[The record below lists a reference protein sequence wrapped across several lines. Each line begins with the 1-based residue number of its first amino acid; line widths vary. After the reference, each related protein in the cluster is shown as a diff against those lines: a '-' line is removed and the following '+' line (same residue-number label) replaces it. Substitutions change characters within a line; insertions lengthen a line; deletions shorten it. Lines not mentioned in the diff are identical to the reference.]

1 MFLNM
6 ILPLTLQFNQTAK
19 QQFNHMHR
27 KGTLLVFF
35 TVLLLCCGN
44 RLQAQQYHLK
54 NYSIDDGLAGISVT
68 SLLQDSR
75 GYVWIGTEDGG
86 ISRFDG
92 KTFVNYTKRDGV
104 GDNSINCLFEDKT
117 GNIWIGTKNNGV
129 TKFNG
134 YEFFQYGDDVVKNIE
149 KIYSDSSG
157 NILIYSFPNLFKI
170 CGDSIVAASEN
181 NSNTGLINF
190 FRAGGPKAI
199 RAFIDKQGNKWIATH
214 TGIYTIDKKYVELE
228 NATDYRVQFILNPE
242 QPEEPATTIM
252 QDREGNIWI
261 GTAFSGLYL
270 FYDGAFSNFNNIPGL
285 RNNYITAIGATPT
298 SLLIGT
304 TSGLKKVLVDTVTKQ
319 YYEAPL
325 NINGFISTSRI
336 NCIYQNPNGNW
347 YAADENNNIIYYEGK
362 YAVTTITTLEPN
374 TQITALS
381 EDVAGN
387 LWIATNNQGIYIRTN
402 STWMHLTEEDSLS
415 ANNIT
420 CLFKDSQGMLWIGTQ
435 NNGVMT
441 YNGKSFGRYTYF
453 DNGLISN
460 HISCI
465 TEDKSGLIWFGSP
478 DAGLCS
484 YDGKGF
490 SFYTENDVLTSNNVA
505 SLAFDSKG
513 GLWVGL
519 NEGLDYVSFNTDSTV
534 TAKHFDAYD
543 GFLGIK
549 NTNNTILIDPT
560 GHVWLGTVDGLF
572 RYNPDEDI
580 ITATKP
586 LIELRNI
593 RLFFE
598 TTDWGLYSDTTA
610 GWYNLPVNVKLP
622 YNQNHI
628 TFDFSA
634 IFFSIHE
641 KIKYQVLLEGFE
653 DDWQNIDHNTSMTYS
668 NLKPGTYTFNVKA
681 QNADGIWS
689 DPVSYTFTIKKPF
702 WATLIFQ
709 ITAGILGLGLIVLFN
724 VLRNRRLRKRAAQ
737 LETIVT
743 ERTAQLEQ
751 QKIMAETSAQRAE
764 RSEKAKEEFLAN
776 MSHEIRT
783 PMNAIMGMTRLLLE
797 DKPLETQMKYLNAI
811 RMSSDNL
818 LVIINDIL
826 DLSKIQ
832 AGKMELEQI
841 PFNLRSLLNNLGEI
855 MKFKSDEKNIDF
867 KIIIDETLAEC
878 VVGDQVRL
886 NQILINL
893 TGNAIKFTEK
903 GHVYIRCRNVI
914 SDNNQVTI
922 AFDVEDTG
930 VGIAQDKIDTI
941 FDSFSQADVATT
953 RKFGGTGLGL
963 SISKRLTELS
973 GGQLSVSSEL
983 GKGSV
988 FTATIPFPIGTME
1001 TEKESAA
1008 DLAAVKAGTD
1018 LPIRILLVEDNMFNQ
1033 MVATDSIA
1041 KMFANV
1047 TIDIAENGKI
1057 AVEKISAEDYAV
1069 VLMDVQMPVMDGYEA
1084 ARTIRKLENKQ
1095 KSKIPIVAMT
1105 ASVIKS
1111 EVDRCYE
1118 NGMDDFI
1125 AKPFEP
1131 KDLRNKIL
1139 KYATPQPSDN

>member
-1 MFLNM
+1 MFLNT
-6 ILPLTLQFNQTAK
+6 ILLLTLHFNQIAK
-19 QQFNHMHR
+19 LQFNHMHR

-44 RLQAQQYHLK
+44 RLYAQQYHLK

-170 CGDSIVAASEN
+170 SGDSIVAASEN

-214 TGIYTIDKKYVELE
+214 TGIYTIDKKYVDLE

-304 TSGLKKVLVDTVTKQ
+304 TSGLKKVLVDTITKQ
-319 YYEAPL
+319 YYEAPM

-402 STWMHLTEEDSLS
+402 ATWMHLTEDDSLS
-415 ANNIT
+415 SNNIT

-435 NNGVMT
+435 SNGVMT
-441 YNGKSFGRYTYF
+441 YNGKSFARFTYF

-460 HISCI
+460 HITCI

-519 NEGLDYVSFNTDSTV
+519 NEGLDYVSFNADSTV

-641 KIKYQVLLEGFE
+641 KIKYQVMLEGFE
-653 DDWQNIDHNTSMTYS
+653 DDWQNVDHNTSMTYS

-724 VLRNRRLRKRAAQ
+724 VLRNRRLRKRAIQ
-737 LETIVT
+737 LESIVT

-867 KIIIDETLAEC
+867 KIIIDETLPEC

-886 NQILINL
+886 NQILINM

-963 SISKRLTELS
+963 SISKRFTELS
-973 GGQLSVSSEL
+973 GGLLSVSSEL

-1001 TEKESAA
+1001 SEKESAA

-1018 LPIRILLVEDNMFNQ
+1018 TPIRILLVEDNMFNQ

-1057 AVEKISAEDYAV
+1057 AVEKISEGDYAV

>member
-1 MFLNM
+1 
-6 ILPLTLQFNQTAK
+6 
-19 QQFNHMHR
+19 MHR
-27 KGTLLVFF
+27 KGTLLFFF
-35 TVLLLCCGN
+35 TVLFLYCGN

-170 CGDSIVAASEN
+170 SGDSIVAASEN

-242 QPEEPATTIM
+242 QPEEPATAIM

-362 YAVTTITTLEPN
+362 YAVTTISTLEPN

-441 YNGKSFGRYTYF
+441 YNGKSFDRYTYF

-598 TTDWGLYSDTTA
+598 TTDWGLYS
-610 GWYNLPVNVKLP
+610 
-622 YNQNHI
+622 
-628 TFDFSA
+628 
-634 IFFSIHE
+634 
-641 KIKYQVLLEGFE
+641 
-653 DDWQNIDHNTSMTYS
+653 
-668 NLKPGTYTFNVKA
+668 
-681 QNADGIWS
+681 
-689 DPVSYTFTIKKPF
+689 
-702 WATLIFQ
+702 
-709 ITAGILGLGLIVLFN
+709 
-724 VLRNRRLRKRAAQ
+724 
-737 LETIVT
+737 
-743 ERTAQLEQ
+743 
-751 QKIMAETSAQRAE
+751 
-764 RSEKAKEEFLAN
+764 
-776 MSHEIRT
+776 
-783 PMNAIMGMTRLLLE
+783 
-797 DKPLETQMKYLNAI
+797 
-811 RMSSDNL
+811 
-818 LVIINDIL
+818 
-826 DLSKIQ
+826 
-832 AGKMELEQI
+832 
-841 PFNLRSLLNNLGEI
+841 
-855 MKFKSDEKNIDF
+855 
-867 KIIIDETLAEC
+867 
-878 VVGDQVRL
+878 
-886 NQILINL
+886 
-893 TGNAIKFTEK
+893 
-903 GHVYIRCRNVI
+903 
-914 SDNNQVTI
+914 
-922 AFDVEDTG
+922 
-930 VGIAQDKIDTI
+930 
-941 FDSFSQADVATT
+941 
-953 RKFGGTGLGL
+953 
-963 SISKRLTELS
+963 
-973 GGQLSVSSEL
+973 
-983 GKGSV
+983 
-988 FTATIPFPIGTME
+988 
-1001 TEKESAA
+1001 
-1008 DLAAVKAGTD
+1008 
-1018 LPIRILLVEDNMFNQ
+1018 
-1033 MVATDSIA
+1033 
-1041 KMFANV
+1041 
-1047 TIDIAENGKI
+1047 
-1057 AVEKISAEDYAV
+1057 
-1069 VLMDVQMPVMDGYEA
+1069 
-1084 ARTIRKLENKQ
+1084 
-1095 KSKIPIVAMT
+1095 
-1105 ASVIKS
+1105 
-1111 EVDRCYE
+1111 
-1118 NGMDDFI
+1118 
-1125 AKPFEP
+1125 
-1131 KDLRNKIL
+1131 
-1139 KYATPQPSDN
+1139 

>member
-1 MFLNM
+1 
-6 ILPLTLQFNQTAK
+6 
-19 QQFNHMHR
+19 
-27 KGTLLVFF
+27 
-35 TVLLLCCGN
+35 
-44 RLQAQQYHLK
+44 
-54 NYSIDDGLAGISVT
+54 
-68 SLLQDSR
+68 
-75 GYVWIGTEDGG
+75 
-86 ISRFDG
+86 
-92 KTFVNYTKRDGV
+92 
-104 GDNSINCLFEDKT
+104 
-117 GNIWIGTKNNGV
+117 
-129 TKFNG
+129 
-134 YEFFQYGDDVVKNIE
+134 
-149 KIYSDSSG
+149 
-157 NILIYSFPNLFKI
+157 
-170 CGDSIVAASEN
+170 
-181 NSNTGLINF
+181 
-190 FRAGGPKAI
+190 
-199 RAFIDKQGNKWIATH
+199 
-214 TGIYTIDKKYVELE
+214 
-228 NATDYRVQFILNPE
+228 
-242 QPEEPATTIM
+242 
-252 QDREGNIWI
+252 
-261 GTAFSGLYL
+261 
-270 FYDGAFSNFNNIPGL
+270 
-285 RNNYITAIGATPT
+285 
-298 SLLIGT
+298 
-304 TSGLKKVLVDTVTKQ
+304 
-319 YYEAPL
+319 
-325 NINGFISTSRI
+325 
-336 NCIYQNPNGNW
+336 
-347 YAADENNNIIYYEGK
+347 
-362 YAVTTITTLEPN
+362 
-374 TQITALS
+374 
-381 EDVAGN
+381 
-387 LWIATNNQGIYIRTN
+387 
-402 STWMHLTEEDSLS
+402 
-415 ANNIT
+415 
-420 CLFKDSQGMLWIGTQ
+420 MLWIGTQ
-435 NNGVMT
+435 NSGVMT
-441 YNGKSFGRYTYF
+441 YNGKSFDRYTYF

-519 NEGLDYVSFNTDSTV
+519 NEGLDYVSFNADSTV

-641 KIKYQVLLEGFE
+641 KIKYQVMLEGFE
-653 DDWQNIDHNTSMTYS
+653 DDWQNIDNNTSMTYS

-689 DPVSYTFTIKKPF
+689 DPVSYSFTIKKPF

-709 ITAGILGLGLIVLFN
+709 ITAGILGLGLIVLIN
-724 VLRNRRLRKRAAQ
+724 VLRNRRLRRRAVQ
-737 LETIVT
+737 LESIVT

-867 KIIIDETLAEC
+867 KIIIDETLPEC

-973 GGQLSVSSEL
+973 GGLLSVSSEL

-1008 DLAAVKAGTD
+1008 DLAAMKAGTD

-1057 AVEKISAEDYAV
+1057 AVEKISAGDYAV

-1084 ARTIRKLENKQ
+1084 ARTIRLLENKQ

>member
-1 MFLNM
+1 
-6 ILPLTLQFNQTAK
+6 
-19 QQFNHMHR
+19 
-27 KGTLLVFF
+27 
-35 TVLLLCCGN
+35 
-44 RLQAQQYHLK
+44 
-54 NYSIDDGLAGISVT
+54 
-68 SLLQDSR
+68 
-75 GYVWIGTEDGG
+75 
-86 ISRFDG
+86 
-92 KTFVNYTKRDGV
+92 
-104 GDNSINCLFEDKT
+104 
-117 GNIWIGTKNNGV
+117 
-129 TKFNG
+129 
-134 YEFFQYGDDVVKNIE
+134 
-149 KIYSDSSG
+149 
-157 NILIYSFPNLFKI
+157 
-170 CGDSIVAASEN
+170 
-181 NSNTGLINF
+181 
-190 FRAGGPKAI
+190 
-199 RAFIDKQGNKWIATH
+199 
-214 TGIYTIDKKYVELE
+214 
-228 NATDYRVQFILNPE
+228 
-242 QPEEPATTIM
+242 
-252 QDREGNIWI
+252 
-261 GTAFSGLYL
+261 LYL

-347 YAADENNNIIYYEGK
+347 YAADENNNIIYYEGN

-387 LWIATNNQGIYIRTN
+387 LWIATNNQGVYIRTN
-402 STWMHLTEEDSLS
+402 ATWMHLTEDDSLS
-415 ANNIT
+415 SNNIT
-420 CLFKDSQGMLWIGTQ
+420 CLFKDSQGLLWIGTQ
-435 NNGVMT
+435 NSGVMT
-441 YNGKSFGRYTYF
+441 YNGKSFNRYTYF

-519 NEGLDYVSFNTDSTV
+519 NEGLDYVSFNADSTV

-641 KIKYQVLLEGFE
+641 KIKYQVMLEGFE
-653 DDWQNIDHNTSMTYS
+653 DDWQNIDNNTSMTYS

-689 DPVSYTFTIKKPF
+689 DPVSYSFTIKKPF

-724 VLRNRRLRKRAAQ
+724 VLRNRRLRRRAVQ
-737 LETIVT
+737 LESIVT

-797 DKPLETQMKYLNAI
+797 DTPLETQMKYLNAI

-867 KIIIDETLAEC
+867 KIIIDETLPEC

-973 GGQLSVSSEL
+973 GGLLSVSSEL

-1008 DLAAVKAGTD
+1008 DLAAMKAGTD

-1057 AVEKISAEDYAV
+1057 AVEKISAGDYAV

-1084 ARTIRKLENKQ
+1084 ARTIRLLENKQ

>member
-1 MFLNM
+1 
-6 ILPLTLQFNQTAK
+6 
-19 QQFNHMHR
+19 MHR

-35 TVLLLCCGN
+35 TVLLVCCGN
-44 RLQAQQYHLK
+44 RLHAQQYHLK

-157 NILIYSFPNLFKI
+157 NILIYSFPNLFKVS
-170 CGDSIVAASEN
+170 GDSIVAASEN

-214 TGIYTIDKKYVELE
+214 TGIYTIDKKHVDLE

-304 TSGLKKVLVDTVTKQ
+304 TSGLKKVLVDTATKQ

-347 YAADENNNIIYYEGK
+347 YAADENNNIIYYEGN

-387 LWIATNNQGIYIRTN
+387 LWIATNNQGVYIRTN
-402 STWMHLTEEDSLS
+402 ATWMHLTEDDSLS
-415 ANNIT
+415 SNNIT
-420 CLFKDSQGMLWIGTQ
+420 CLFKDSQGLLWIGTQ

-441 YNGKSFGRYTYF
+441 YNGKSFDRYTYF

-519 NEGLDYVSFNTDSTV
+519 NEGLDYVSFNADSTV

-641 KIKYQVLLEGFE
+641 KIKYQVMLEGFE
-653 DDWQNIDHNTSMTYS
+653 DDWQNIDNNTSMTYS

-689 DPVSYTFTIKKPF
+689 DPVSYSFTIKKPF

-709 ITAGILGLGLIVLFN
+709 ITAGILGLGLIVLVN
-724 VLRNRRLRKRAAQ
+724 VLRNRRLRRRAVQ
-737 LETIVT
+737 LESIVT

-867 KIIIDETLAEC
+867 KIIIDETLPEC

-973 GGQLSVSSEL
+973 GGLLSVSSEL

-1008 DLAAVKAGTD
+1008 DLAAMKAGTD

-1057 AVEKISAEDYAV
+1057 AVEKISAGDYAV

-1084 ARTIRKLENKQ
+1084 ARTIRLLENKQ